1 MKRYSWLL
9 GVVLFMAGCATGR
22 QDMHGPTLEQDVVQ
36 LQITQQQMQTD
47 FDRRMASMELSL
59 LRQEKFLRDYFDVS
73 GTVPESGLLRG
84 PEPGLQDEPAIPDPG
99 VAEPETAEPEVK
111 KPDGAKPGGAKPE
124 VTKPDAPKNDDA
136 LEQRAE
142 AAPKPAQAKPMQAKA
157 ETPAQ
162 AFYDQALQKYY
173 RGEYSQARE
182 DFTSFAQKFPDSPL
196 QDNAL
201 YWLAETHY
209 AQKEYAQA
217 VLVFKELTRRY
228 PKSLKTPDALL
239 KAGFAYERLGDIPN
253 ARFHLQIV
261 LDDHPG
267 TRAATL
273 ARQKMDALNGS

>member
-73 GTVPESGLLRG
+73 GTAPESGLLRG
-84 PEPGLQDEPAIPDPG
+84 PEPGLKDEPYAAEPDGTKPG
-99 VAEPETAEPEVK
+99 VK
-111 KPDGAKPGGAKPE
+111 
-124 VTKPDAPKNDDA
+124 KPDAPKNDDA
-136 LEQRAE
+136 LEERAE
-142 AAPKPAQAKPMQAKA
+142 AAAKPAQAKPMQAKA
-157 ETPAQ
+157 EIPAQ

-182 DFTSFAQKFPDSPL
+182 DFTSFARKFPDSPL
-196 QDNAL
+196 QGNAL

-228 PKSLKTPDALL
+228 PESLKTPDALL